1 MIEAL
6 QRIGFQNVRVC
17 HFFNSFSGTTKEG
30 VARKYGVQGAN
41 FIAYKAT

>member
-6 QRIGFQNVRVC
+6 QQTGFQSVRVC
-17 HFFNSFSGTTKEG
+17 NFFNSFSGTTKEK

-41 FIAYKAT
+41 FMAYKDA

>member
-6 QRIGFQNVRVC
+6 QQTGFLRVRVW

-30 VARKYGVQGAN
+30 VARKYAVQGAN
-41 FIAYKAT
+41 FIAYKAA

>member
-6 QRIGFQNVRVC
+6 QQSGFRSVRVC
-17 HFFNSFSGTTKEG
+17 NFFNSFSGTTKEG

-41 FIAYKAT
+41 FIAFKVA

>member
-6 QRIGFQNVRVC
+6 QQTGFQGVRVC

-41 FIAYKAT
+41 FIAYKAA

>member
-6 QRIGFQNVRVC
+6 QQTGFQRVRVC
-17 HFFNSFSGTTKEG
+17 NFFTSFSGTTKEG

-41 FIAYKAT
+41 FIAYKAA

>member
-6 QRIGFQNVRVC
+6 QKTGFQRVRVC

-30 VARKYGVQGAN
+30 VARKYAVQGAN
-41 FIAYKAT
+41 FIAYKAA

>member
-6 QRIGFQNVRVC
+6 QQTGFRSVRVC
-17 HFFNSFSGTTKEG
+17 NLFNSFSGTTKEG

-41 FIAYKAT
+41 FIAYKAG